1 MGWIARCVGLGGWL
15 VCTTAAAEGSASQAV
30 LNGEISWVTTEGVVP
45 RAVPHELRVHGD
57 MVVPLPLADAE
68 PTPAMASGGRA
79 ATLYMAMD
87 GITLQPTCPT
97 GDYAHSAFD
106 CTGMVSEPATLPAV
120 TSVSEQSTLYQ
131 GVRSQLAPF
140 DIYVTTS
147 RPPAYLP
154 YFVAA
159 IGGNSDWTGRNV
171 CGLGTLGCAG
181 IRRNLVSVNFPG
193 TQNCSDIAS
202 TVAHEFGHNIGLE
215 HTSLPPDL
223 MYPTNGADRSAQ
235 DSCSDIVPHGNNTA
249 PVCPS
254 SHAQQCPAGEG
265 NAQNTY
271 AELMSRTGPRRHDAT
286 PPAILDLWPHD
297 GGVFTTEDYIVVT
310 AHIEDEGGTV
320 GVRWRWLEGLPPGYD
335 SFEQCTNDAC
345 ELAFPLAAHASGQW
359 DFVKLDRPP
368 VGDYVFSLEA
378 VDAYGNQVTESIHI
392 RVDEPVEELD
402 EEDTGE
408 IFEET
413 DGSGGELDLDDEDA
427 LLEDDD
433 ALPSRYGH
441 GLDGE
446 VGCGCR
452 GGSPSPGPLLLL
464 PWIVGYIRR
473 SRSRG

>member
-1 MGWIARCVGLGGWL
+1 MS
-15 VCTTAAAEGSASQAV
+15 TTAAAEGSASQAV
-30 LNGEISWVTTEGVVP
+30 LNGEVSWVTTDGVVP
-45 RAVPHELRVHGD
+45 QVVPHELRVDGD
-57 MVVPLPLADAE
+57 MVVPWSLSDAE
-68 PTPAMASGGRA
+68 PTPAMATAGRA
-79 ATLYMAMD
+79 ATLYMAME

-106 CTGMVSEPATLPAV
+106 CTGMVSQPTTLPAMS
-120 TSVSEQSTLYQ
+120 SVSEQSQLYQ
-131 GVRSQLAPF
+131 AVRAQLAPF

-159 IGGNSDWTGRNV
+159 IGGDGAWTGGGI
-171 CGLGTLGCAG
+171 CGQATLGCSST
-181 IRRNLVSVNFPG
+181 RRNLVSVVFPG
-193 TQNCSDIAS
+193 NHNCFDIAA
-202 TVAHEFGHNIGLE
+202 TVGHELGHNMGLE
-215 HTSLPPDL
+215 HTSLLPDL
-223 MYPTNGADRSAQ
+223 MYPKNGHERTPQ
-235 DSCSDIVPHGNNTA
+235 DSCSTIVLSENKTA
-249 PVCPS
+249 PSCPS

-297 GGVFTTEDYIVVT
+297 GGLFTTEDYVVVT
-310 AHIEDEGGTV
+310 ARIEDEGGTV

-345 ELAFPLAAHASGQW
+345 ELAFPLEAQISGEW
-359 DFVKLDRPP
+359 DFVRLDRPP

-378 VDAYGNQVTESIHI
+378 VDAYNNQVTELIRI

-402 EEDTGE
+402 EGDTTGE
-408 IFEET
+408 AFEET
-413 DGSGGELDLDDEDA
+413 DESGGDPDFDDEDA
-427 LLEDDD
+427 SLEDDD

-452 GGSPSPGPLLLL
+452 GGSPGPGTLLLL

-473 SRSRG
+473 RARGRGAG